1 MAAERTAGFR
11 RAPVSGRGRSEAR
24 EEGAEAG
31 TGAGAGRA
39 HTAQA
44 YKPHRPPHVRKP
56 SRSRTLGVSSD
67 NLHSQ
72 SHQPSGSPLSFLS
85 VLFPLPLPL
94 PTVLDPTEWLSQPP
108 VRKRSPRHIAST
120 RLSAAPPFCPNA
132 QKSVDEDTLLKL
144 RNVGSR
150 VRKSVTEGFQRTV
163 SVPADPSVLTKR
175 LPFTQT
181 PSFIS
186 ANDAMRDIFAAA
198 RAAKNKG
205 TSSAPSS
212 PQQRPKRTH
221 GPDENDP
228 ELEDADI
235 DADDLTLDEDENDTA
250 PTTAAAV
257 RAAREN
263 AARLKEE
270 KHKREIRPLKR
281 SASRPG
287 GIAIQSLPASM
298 FRFSHEPANA
308 SSALAVAGIAE
319 EDWSEGLGVSG
330 TAGLSADLEI

>member
-1 MAAERTAGFR
+1 MALTTAN
-11 RAPVSGRGRSEAR
+11 ASRSE
-24 EEGAEAG
+24 
-31 TGAGAGRA
+31 
-39 HTAQA
+39 
-44 YKPHRPPHVRKP
+44 
-56 SRSRTLGVSSD
+56 
-67 NLHSQ
+67 
-72 SHQPSGSPLSFLS
+72 QP
-85 VLFPLPLPL
+85 
-94 PTVLDPTEWLSQPP
+94 
-108 VRKRSPRHIAST
+108 
-120 RLSAAPPFCPNA
+120 AAFGY
-132 QKSVDEDTLLKL
+132 VDEDTLLQL

-163 SVPADPSVLTKR
+163 SVPADPSAPTKR

-221 GPDENDP
+221 GPDDADAEP
-228 ELEDADI
+228 EDADI
-235 DADDLTLDEDENDTA
+235 DADELTLDEDDFSTG
-250 PTTAAAV
+250 PMTAAAV

-270 KHKREIRPLKR
+270 KSKREIRPLKR

-298 FRFSHEPANA
+298 FRFSHEPSNA
-308 SSALAVAGIAE
+308 GTAVAGIAE
-319 EDWSEGLGVSG
+319 EDWSEDLGGSG
-330 TAGLSADLEI
+330 AAGLSADLDI